1 MEKIKLGNSDLK
13 VSRIGLGTLAFGH
26 KSKGIQ
32 DKEQIYD
39 CLNFALD
46 NGINL
51 LDTAEEYAGGL
62 TEEHIGNVL
71 KDRGDREDTVIV
83 TKVSHINL
91 HYKNVIKSANHSLK
105 KLQTDYIDVYLVHWP
120 FCYYPISETMKA
132 MDQLLEEGKIRYVG
146 LSNFH
151 NALVQEAM
159 DCLENGEIVVNE
171 VEYNLL
177 ERNIEKEIIPFLK
190 QKGMSALTY
199 YPLMSGFLTTN
210 YDKNSTF
217 PENDF
222 RNQYE
227 LFRHKENFDRS
238 QELFEALREIAA
250 NHDVSPSE
258 VAINW
263 LLKDK
268 EVIPIP
274 GAKKRSHIESN
285 IHATEWRMTKD
296 EIKRLNTITDN
307 IEINWDW
314 FDRVRPKETSDSE

>member
-1 MEKIKLGNSDLK
+1 MEKIALGKTDLK

-62 TEEHIGNVL
+62 TEEYIGQVL
-71 KDRGDREDTVIV
+71 KERGDREDTVIV

-91 HYKNVIKSANHSLK
+91 HYKDVIKSANHSLE

-120 FCYYPISETMKA
+120 FCYYPLSETMKA
-132 MDQLLEEGKIRYVG
+132 MDQLLAEGKIRYVG

-151 NALVQEAM
+151 NALLQEANEN
-159 DCLENGEIVVNE
+159 LENGEIVLNE
-171 VEYNLL
+171 VEYNLI
-177 ERNIEKEIIPFLK
+177 ERSIEKEILPFLK
-190 QKGMSALTY
+190 QKEITALTY
-199 YPLMSGFLTTN
+199 CPLSSGFLTTK
-210 YDKNSTF
+210 YDENSTF
-217 PENDF
+217 PEKDF
-222 RNQYE
+222 RNGYE
-227 LFRHKENFDRS
+227 LFRHKENFERS
-238 QELFEALREIAA
+238 QELFALMRDIAE
-250 NHDVSPSE
+250 NHDVSPAE

-263 LLKDK
+263 LLKDDF
-268 EVIPIP
+268 VIPIP

-285 IHATEWRMTKD
+285 IHATKWRLTKD
-296 EIKRLNTITDN
+296 EISRLNTVTDN
-307 IEINWDW
+307 LELNWNW
-314 FDRVRPKETSDSE
+314 FDKVRPKE

>member
-307 IEINWDW
+307 LEINLDW
-314 FDRVRPKETSDSE
+314 FDRVRPKE

>member
-1 MEKIKLGNSDLK
+1 MEKIKLGKSDLK

-51 LDTAEEYAGGL
+51 IDTAEEYAGGL

-190 QKGMSALTY
+190 QKEMSALTY

-307 IEINWDW
+307 LEINLDW
-314 FDRVRPKETSDSE
+314 FDRVRPKE

>member
-1 MEKIKLGNSDLK
+1 MVRKMEKIKFGKTNLK

-62 TEEHIGNVL
+62 TEKYIGNVL

-83 TKVSHINL
+83 TKVSHIHLN
-91 HYKNVIKSANHSLK
+91 YKDVIKSANHSLK
-105 KLQTDYIDVYLVHWP
+105 MLQTDYIDVYLVHWP
-120 FCYYPISETMKA
+120 FCYYPLSETMRA

-151 NALVQEAM
+151 NALLQEAM

-177 ERNIEKEIIPFLK
+177 KRNIEKEILPFLK
-190 QKGMSALTY
+190 QKGIVALTY
-199 YPLMSGFLTTN
+199 YPLLSGFLSVN
-210 YDKNSTF
+210 YDENSTF

-222 RNQYE
+222 RNQWE

-238 QELFEALREIAA
+238 QELFKALREIAE
-250 NHDVSPSE
+250 NHDVKPAE

-274 GAKKRSHIESN
+274 GVKKRRHIESN
-285 IHATEWRMTKD
+285 IHATQWSLSKD
-296 EIKRLNTITDN
+296 EISRLNAVTDN
-307 IEINWDW
+307 IEINWNW
-314 FDRVRPKETSDSE
+314 FDRIR

>member
-1 MEKIKLGNSDLK
+1 MEKIKLGKSDLK

-51 LDTAEEYAGGL
+51 IDTAEEYAGGL

-307 IEINWDW
+307 LEINLDW
-314 FDRVRPKETSDSE
+314 FDRVRPKE

>member
-238 QELFEALREIAA
+238 LELFEALREIAA

-307 IEINWDW
+307 LEINLDW
-314 FDRVRPKETSDSE
+314 FDRVRPKDTS

>member
-238 QELFEALREIAA
+238 QELFEALREIAV

-285 IHATEWRMTKD
+285 
-296 EIKRLNTITDN
+296 
-307 IEINWDW
+307 
-314 FDRVRPKETSDSE
+314 

>member
-1 MEKIKLGNSDLK
+1 MEKIKLGKSDLK

-51 LDTAEEYAGGL
+51 IDTAEEYAGGL

-190 QKGMSALTY
+190 QKEMSALTY

-307 IEINWDW
+307 LEINLDW
-314 FDRVRPKETSDSE
+314 FDRVRPKNTSEKS

>member
-1 MEKIKLGNSDLK
+1 MEKIKLGKSDLK

-51 LDTAEEYAGGL
+51 IDTAEEYAGGL

-307 IEINWDW
+307 LEINL
-314 FDRVRPKETSDSE
+314 EN

>member
-105 KLQTDYIDVYLVHWP
+105 KLRTDYIDVYLVHWP

-190 QKGMSALTY
+190 QKRMSALTY
-199 YPLMSGFLTTN
+199 SPLMSGFLTTN

-238 QELFEALREIAA
+238 QKLFEALREIAA
-250 NHDVSPSE
+250 NHDVIPAE

-274 GAKKRSHIESN
+274 GAKKRSQIESN
-285 IHATEWRMTKD
+285 IHATQWSLSKD
-296 EIKRLNTITDN
+296 EIFRLNAITDN
-307 IEINWDW
+307 LELNWEW
-314 FDRVRPKETSDSE
+314 FDRIRPEE

>member
-238 QELFEALREIAA
+238 QELFEALREIAV

-307 IEINWDW
+307 LEINLDW
-314 FDRVRPKETSDSE
+314 FDRVRPKDTS

>member
-91 HYKNVIKSANHSLK
+91 HYKNVIKSANYSLK

-307 IEINWDW
+307 LEINLDW
-314 FDRVRPKETSDSE
+314 FDRVRPKDTS

>member
-307 IEINWDW
+307 LEINLDW
-314 FDRVRPKETSDSE
+314 FDRVRPKDTS